1 MSELISQSAFKVIEG
16 RPVTS
21 SRIVAEYFG
30 KKHSDVVRAIQTII
44 TQKPDLQASRNFAQ
58 WSEDVEIGSGAKRT
72 VVCFWLDRKG
82 FSILAM
88 GFTGAKALDFKCA
101 FYDEFERMEKQLH
114 SPCPIATLTPAQQL
128 QLREAVAKRAQTAT
142 AHYHTIYRALYARF
156 QVPRYTEILA
166 KDFDAAI
173 DFIRSVDLRVPM
185 CTPAKKEAS
194 QACPM
199 CGLRPVPQGSVILH
213 PDECRALLTFIYY
226 VRYLFRGCLLKF
238 ADTLI
243 AFNAP
248 EAGRF
253 YEAVTAS
260 TYVTIERALAR
271 RGYTM
276 SQNGISLPQPQEPKQ
291 IAC

>member
-1 MSELISQSAFKVIEG
+1 MTFCKNTETVRKFKV
-16 RPVTS
+16 
-21 SRIVAEYFG
+21 
-30 KKHSDVVRAIQTII
+30 
-44 TQKPDLQASRNFAQ
+44 
-58 WSEDVEIGSGAKRT
+58 
-72 VVCFWLDRKG
+72 
-82 FSILAM
+82 
-88 GFTGAKALDFKCA
+88 ALVKA
-101 FYDEFERMEKQLH
+101 FYEMREKLH

-128 QLREAVAKRAQTAT
+128 QLREAVAKRAKAVS

-173 DFIRSVDLRVPM
+173 EFIRSVDLRVPT
-185 CTPAKKEAS
+185 CTPEQKETS
-194 QACPM
+194 QHCPK
-199 CGLRPVPQGSVILH
+199 CGLRPIPQGWVLLR
-213 PDECRALLTFIYY
+213 PEECRAFLTFIYY
-226 VRYLFRGCLLKF
+226 GRYLFRGCLLKF

-271 RGYTM
+271 RGYTVN
-276 SQNGISLPQPQEPKQ
+276 QHGISLPQPQEPKQ